1 MRLNTPKITGATAN
15 LASGGS
21 VSFAEINQGGLQ
33 VVTTAT
39 KLVRSD
45 FNSLDAFSVTGSLS
59 ATGNITAFAS
69 SDKRLKDNIELIQNP
84 LTKVNKLNGVT
95 FDWKDGFDDVH
106 GFKGHDIGVIAQD
119 VVPII
124 PEITKLNEINGYYG
138 VKYEK
143 LTPLLIEAVKELANK
158 IEKLENKLKDKE

>member
-1 MRLNTPKITGATAN
+1 MIL
-15 LASGGS
+15 
-21 VSFAEINQGGLQ
+21 FQE
-33 VVTTAT
+33 
-39 KLVRSD
+39 KL
-45 FNSLDAFSVTGSLS
+45 
-59 ATGNITAFAS
+59 I
-69 SDKRLKDNIELIQNP
+69 DNIELIQNP

-106 GFKGHDIGVIAQD
+106 GFKGNDIGVIAQD